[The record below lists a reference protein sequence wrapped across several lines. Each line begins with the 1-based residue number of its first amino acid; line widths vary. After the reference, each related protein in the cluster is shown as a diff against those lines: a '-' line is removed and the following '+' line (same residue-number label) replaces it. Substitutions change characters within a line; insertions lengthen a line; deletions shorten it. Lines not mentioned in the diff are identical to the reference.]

1 MSIVYIHIILQLYFY
16 CKVTIAK
23 EGMETC
29 VSYVTIS
36 LMPNLVRVVIVQCA
50 VNVLLGPGNVRLA
63 VYVGGKYNYIVCF
76 RFPGLTAVCI
86 NLAAANQ
93 KW

>member
-1 MSIVYIHIILQLYFY
+1 
-16 CKVTIAK
+16 
-23 EGMETC
+23 METC

-93 KW
+93 NGKTTPSVISLIQEVTLHLL